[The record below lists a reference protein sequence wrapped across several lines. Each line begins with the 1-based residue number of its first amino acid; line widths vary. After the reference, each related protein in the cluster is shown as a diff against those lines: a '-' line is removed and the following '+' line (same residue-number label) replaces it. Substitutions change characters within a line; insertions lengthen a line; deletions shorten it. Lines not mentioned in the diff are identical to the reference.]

1 MKFKLYVGAIEIIFL
16 LPLIMYKLNEKNI
29 VRFSSDKIKSN
40 KGVLIAG
47 VIYLA
52 VLVGGIFPLSVI
64 VESP

>member
-1 MKFKLYVGAIEIIFL
+1 MKFKLYVGAIGIIFL

-40 KGVLIAG
+40 KGVFFAG

-52 VLVGGIFPLSVI
+52 VLVGGKFPLSVI